1 MNTSF
6 NDEVDCICSQDGGA
20 VPELLHAHSGGRCL
34 CSGTIR
40 RDYAYHLSVM
50 SGACMRDL

>member
-1 MNTSF
+1 MQALMTKLIAS
-6 NDEVDCICSQDGGA
+6 VHRTAGA